1 MMCAG
6 CRLLNHDL
14 RVILKQAVEASPK
27 HKEKQTEPSSNIPL
41 KYLSPCSQASR
52 LKKSTTERKRLRKSL
67 FKAESAMDVILLDE
81 QESEM
86 TEVVRAIEERGDTE
100 LSTIIEEAE
109 LIQEGNGEMLRDVW
123 EQDVASRSKFYEDQ
137 LKNSML

>member
-1 MMCAG
+1 
-6 CRLLNHDL
+6 
-14 RVILKQAVEASPK
+14 
-27 HKEKQTEPSSNIPL
+27 
-41 KYLSPCSQASR
+41 
-52 LKKSTTERKRLRKSL
+52 
-67 FKAESAMDVILLDE
+67 MDVILLDE